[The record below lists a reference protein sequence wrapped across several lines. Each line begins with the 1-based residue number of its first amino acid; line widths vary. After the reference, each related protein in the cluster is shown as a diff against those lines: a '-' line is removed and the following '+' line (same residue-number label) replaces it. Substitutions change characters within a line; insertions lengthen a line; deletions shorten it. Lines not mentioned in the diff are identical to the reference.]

1 MMVEILSIEFG
12 LFVTGVILILYY
24 GSKTNKSNDQ

>member
-1 MMVEILSIEFG
+1 MIVEILSIESG

-24 GSKTNKSNDQ
+24 GSRTNKTDDQ